1 MARCGSRPDR
11 AGGPPAPRPGTA
23 PGPGA
28 VPRLVAMSAERPVMG
43 RWFEDLTPGLV
54 IDHAVTRTITEADNT
69 LCSVLTMNPQPLHLD
84 EAYAAGTEFGTRLVN
99 SLFTLSLLIGL
110 TVYETTHGTT
120 VANLGFE
127 EIALPAPVRHGDTI
141 RAQTEVVAARPS
153 SSRPDQGIVTFEHRA
168 YNQRDELV
176 ARCRRAA
183 LMRRR
188 PARAAP
194 PAPGPASCPG
204 PPTAPTRPPRPPPA
218 R

>member
-1 MARCGSRPDR
+1 
-11 AGGPPAPRPGTA
+11 
-23 PGPGA
+23 
-28 VPRLVAMSAERPVMG
+28 MG

-69 LCSVLTMNPQPLHLD
+69 LFSVLTMNPQPLHLD

-127 EIALPAPVRHGDTI
+127 EIAFPAPVRHGDTI
-141 RAQTEVVAARPS
+141 RAQTEVVTARPS

-188 PARAAP
+188 PA
-194 PAPGPASCPG
+194 
-204 PPTAPTRPPRPPPA
+204 
-218 R
+218 